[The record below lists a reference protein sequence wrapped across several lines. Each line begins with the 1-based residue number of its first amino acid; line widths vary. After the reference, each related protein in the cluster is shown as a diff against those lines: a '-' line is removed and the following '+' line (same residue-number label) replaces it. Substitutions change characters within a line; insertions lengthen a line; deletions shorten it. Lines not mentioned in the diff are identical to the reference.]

1 MFIELYNFIEDRLV
15 KYINKKYQE
24 DFQNIDEIAEKLPY
38 FDTQD
43 AILVTAY
50 LEKGYETFKGFDY
63 MIITDDK
70 NIIKETFKIITKAK
84 ELFLSND
91 ELDNLHDW
99 LEEEYATLEN
109 ISSYVYNRLERRN
122 YLLTDIHALI
132 KNAKAYIDEDKAI
145 IKMLEDMQEYND
157 YRTIDEVINHF
168 KNDIAKWESLIELN
182 KT

>member
-24 DFQNIDEIAEKLPY
+24 DFQNIDEITEKLPY

-50 LEKGYETFKGFDY
+50 IEKGYETFKDFDG

-70 NIIKETFKIITKAK
+70 NIIKEIFKIISKAK
-84 ELFLSND
+84 KLFYSND

-109 ISSYVYNRLERRN
+109 ISSYIYNRLKRRN
-122 YLLTDIHALI
+122 YLLEGVQT
-132 KNAKAYIDEDKAI
+132 AKTHIDNDKVI
-145 IKMLEDMQEYND
+145 IKILEDMQNNNH
-157 YRTIDEVINHF
+157 RTIDEVISCL
-168 KNDIAKWESLIELN
+168 KTDIAKWESLIELN